1 MTTYSDDQ
9 PRLIWAT
16 RGLNWGFRFL
26 LGAGLDDPLLE
37 YERAFGGDSDAA
49 EAFHRS
55 ADSVAV
61 RFPDPLKRRDSAGR
75 VIPHEI
81 VVFGADADLVDS
93 LDTGIRE
100 LWPRI
105 SGIYAQIWDSDDP
118 PSRQEIERGRF

>member
-1 MTTYSDDQ
+1 MTPHFDGP

-16 RGLNWGFRFL
+16 RGRNWGFRFL

-55 ADSVAV
+55 ADSMAV

-81 VVFGADADLVDS
+81 VAFGADVDLVES
-93 LDTGIRE
+93 LDAGIRE
-100 LWPRI
+100 LWPRV